1 MKQKIIEWAKR
12 YMPAGIISS
21 TATIISSVFTYKIT
35 QNHLT
40 TALVG
45 TWVGNIVYFGYILLA
60 DIYHTHKAL
69 TKKNKKYSFSTFLQ
83 NIRALVV
90 EFGFSEVFDSFLI
103 RPTLMYYFPIWLN
116 DIWLGIILAKVL
128 ADITFYVPAIIVYE
142 YSKKKL
148 RNFE

>member
-1 MKQKIIEWAKR
+1 MNPKLIEWAKR
-12 YMPAGIISS
+12 YIPAEIISI
-21 TATIISSVFTYKIT
+21 TATILSSVFSYKLT
-35 QNHLT
+35 QSYLT

-45 TWVGNIVYFGYILLA
+45 TWVGNIFYFGTILGV
-60 DIYHTHKAL
+60 DIYNTHTDLA
-69 TKKNKKYSFSTFLQ
+69 KKNKKYSFKTFGR

-103 RPTLMYYFPIWLN
+103 RPTLMYYFPIWVN
-116 DIWLGIILAKVL
+116 EIWLGIFLAKIV
-128 ADITFYVPAIIVYE
+128 ADITFYVPAIVAYE